1 MSADHPCEAEEVCAG
16 LMVMLH
22 LDLIQPLC
30 PQHTYEVLRQLMQ
43 YHAEPIAA
51 HMISAGIAAAVQLF
65 NAKGGPA

>member
-1 MSADHPCEAEEVCAG
+1 MSEDHQCEAEDVCAG

-43 YHAEPIAA
+43 YHAESIAA
-51 HMISAGIAAAVQLF
+51 HMVSAGVQAAVQLF
-65 NAKGGPA
+65 QSERETS